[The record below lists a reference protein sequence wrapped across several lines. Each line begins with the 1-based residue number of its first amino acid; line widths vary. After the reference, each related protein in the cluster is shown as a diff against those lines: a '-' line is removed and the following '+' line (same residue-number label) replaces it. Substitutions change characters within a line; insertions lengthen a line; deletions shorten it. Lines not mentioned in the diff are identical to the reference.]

1 MNNLMERYQLE
12 ALVHSRRFE
21 VMQHY
26 LVLYGERLKG
36 KPNLYERYNN
46 GQTSPSSEDGMACME
61 ALMSV
66 EHIEKE
72 ISMLVSRID
81 AMSKILVK

>member
-21 VMQHY
+21 AMQHY
-26 LVLYGERLKG
+26 LVLYGERLNG

-46 GQTSPSSEDGMACME
+46 GQVSPSSEDGMACME

-66 EHIEKE
+66 ECIEKE
-72 ISMLVSRID
+72 ISILLSHID
-81 AMSKILVK
+81 VLREIEVQ